1 MFSLK
6 ALVSLA
12 FLLTQS
18 QSASVPVNRRSEDS
32 DILARY
38 PALAVT
44 INVNKVRGSPE
55 FWHTAEDEELSL
67 ARGVPGFWGAAHGE
81 SVEIRREPPSGEFWN
96 WAEDASPQPRAE
108 FWHSAES
115 PVKDA
120 GQSLPR
126 GEF

>member
-38 PALAVT
+38 P
-44 INVNKVRGSPE
+44 VRGSPE